1 MAFLSLRFDARADV
15 DETRQGMFIYDGS
28 ASRYHEWEFRTL
40 LKWEAVRE
48 DDKKRREITSSIV
61 DSLRGDA
68 SQVAMDLGRETL
80 MSKDGVQ
87 KLASALMTIAFPKQK
102 SEAKE
107 LYKAGHNDSGMLS
120 RQRGESMVNY
130 V

>member
-1 MAFLSLRFDARADV
+1 MALSALRFDARSEV
-15 DETRQGMFIYDGS
+15 DESRQGMLIHDGP
-28 ASRYHEWEFRTL
+28 ASRYHECEFRTM
-40 LKWEAVRE
+40 LKWESVKD

-68 SQVAMDLGRETL
+68 SQVAMDLGREIL

-87 KLASALMTIAFPKQK
+87 KLASALMTMAFPKQK

-107 LYKAGHNDSGMLS
+107 LYKAGHNESGLLS
-120 RQRGESMVNY
+120 RQRGESMVN
-130 V
+130 